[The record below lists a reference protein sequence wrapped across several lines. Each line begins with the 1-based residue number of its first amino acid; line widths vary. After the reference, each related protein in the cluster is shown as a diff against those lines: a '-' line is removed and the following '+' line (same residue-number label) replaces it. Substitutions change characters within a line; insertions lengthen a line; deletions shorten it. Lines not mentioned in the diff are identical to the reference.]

1 MVLATRQLFYI
12 VVSMDET
19 DLLNASANFSR
30 KFEHVDD
37 NNFSPLGAI
46 IEEALGELGG
56 VDGEVFGVDDI
67 EERLRLIQVEFV
79 KIKKMSPTKLI
90 TYCRYLP

>member
-67 EERLRLIQVEFV
+67 GDRLRLIQVEFV
-79 KIKKMSPTKLI
+79 KE
-90 TYCRYLP
+90 

>member
-1 MVLATRQLFYI
+1 
-12 VVSMDET
+12 MDET

-56 VDGEVFGVDDI
+56 VDGEVFSVDDI
-67 EERLRLIQVEFV
+67 EERLRLIQVKFV
-79 KIKKMSPTKLI
+79 KEWVANISTKLF